1 MLKLLVLVVAICVL
15 VYVVVRV
22 IDRRGLS
29 SPRTSS
35 PDDDPDFLRDLDR
48 RRREE
53 KRRRQHD
60 TTGEAGEPGP
70 QADDG

>member
-1 MLKLLVLVVAICVL
+1 VLKLLVLVVAICVT

-29 SPRTSS
+29 SKRTMS
-35 PDDDPDFLRDLDR
+35 PDDDPDFLREFDR

-53 KRRRQHD
+53 RCRRQHD
-60 TTGEAGEPGP
+60 TTGEPGEPGP
-70 QADDG
+70 QTDDG